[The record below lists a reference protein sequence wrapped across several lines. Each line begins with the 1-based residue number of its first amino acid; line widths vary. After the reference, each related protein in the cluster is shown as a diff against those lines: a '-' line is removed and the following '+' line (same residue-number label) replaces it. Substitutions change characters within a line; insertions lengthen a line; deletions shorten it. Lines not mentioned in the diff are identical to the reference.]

1 MCVYSIDEIK
11 TRITPI
17 AEKYNLS
24 TVYIFGSYARG
35 EATEDSDVDLLIDA
49 SNVHGIEIGG
59 VYEDLQLALNKSID
73 MITTRTLTQER
84 TLERS
89 GCFVQQVNKEKMKLY
104 G

>member
-17 AEKYNLS
+17 AEKYKLS

-35 EATEDSDVDLLIDA
+35 EATEESDVDLLIDA
-49 SNVHGIEIGG
+49 SNVQGIEIGG
-59 VYEDLQLALNKSID
+59 VYEDLQAVLNKSID
-73 MITTRTLTQER
+73 MITTRTLTQDR

-89 GCFVQQVNKEKMKLY
+89 SCFVQ
-104 G
+104 